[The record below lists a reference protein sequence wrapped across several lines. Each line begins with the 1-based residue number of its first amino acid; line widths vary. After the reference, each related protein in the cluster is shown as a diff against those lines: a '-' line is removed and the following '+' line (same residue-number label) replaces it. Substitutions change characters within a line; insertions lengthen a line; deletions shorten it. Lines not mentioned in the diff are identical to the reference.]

1 MKIILK
7 KIQKIKPYRNNPRT
21 ISEESI
27 KKVVLS
33 IKEFGF
39 QQPIVVDK
47 NDIII
52 AGHTRLLA
60 AKQLQLKEVPVVI
73 AKNLTDN
80 QARAY
85 RLMDNKSSE
94 ESQWDSKLLN
104 LELLALK
111 DNKINLDLTGFKDD
125 EILSWDSN
133 LEQVEILEADDSA
146 ARVRVIITSDPENK
160 DMIFETV
167 KKAIE
172 ILGFKNVEIS

>member
-1 MKIILK
+1 
-7 KIQKIKPYRNNPRT
+7 
-21 ISEESI
+21 
-27 KKVVLS
+27 
-33 IKEFGF
+33 EFGF

-60 AKQLQLKEVPVVI
+60 AKQLQLKQVPIVV
-73 AKNLTDN
+73 AKHLSPN
-80 QARAY
+80 QVKAY

-94 ESQWDSKLLN
+94 ESEWDSKLLN

-111 DNKINLDLTGFKDD
+111 DNKIDLHLTGFEDT

-133 LEQVEILEADDSA
+133 LDQVENLEADDSP

-160 DMIFETV
+160 EMIFETV